1 MRLVER
7 HIIKTS
13 HVSYKEINNLCWRS
27 KNLYNYANYLVR
39 QSFIFEDKYLNN
51 VAIFH
56 LVKQHESY
64 TALPR
69 KVSNQVLI
77 VLHRNW
83 KSFFEAQL
91 AYNQDPSKFLGR
103 PKLPNYKDKDKGRN
117 ILIYE
122 LGAISKPALRKGI
135 VKLSQTN
142 IEVSTS
148 VSNVREVRII
158 PRCGQYV
165 IEVVYEKDVETK
177 ELNPNWVAGID
188 IGLDN
193 LAALTSNKPGFKPI
207 LVNGRPL
214 KSINQQ
220 YNKVKATL
228 HSQLKDNVKTSRR
241 INTLTCKRNNRVDN
255 YLHNASRWII
265 DYLVSEGIGTLV
277 IGKNEQWK
285 QEINLGK
292 KTNQTAVATTGG
304 TPATRCLNFVS
315 IPHARFIEQLQYKAE
330 LVQMRA
336 LINEES
342 YTSRSSFLDL
352 DVIPVYKK
360 GEKHSFSGKRLLRA
374 WYKSKDGRLIHADIN
389 GSLNITRK
397 EVRAAFGL
405 GIEGIAVYPF
415 RVTPGKVAI

>member
-13 HVSYKEINNLCWRS
+13 HVSYKEINDLCWRS

-39 QSFIFEDKYLNN
+39 QSFIFENKYLNN

-64 TALPR
+64 QALPR

-83 KSFFEAQL
+83 KSFFEATK

-103 PKLPNYKDKDKGRN
+103 PKLPKYKDKENGRN

-148 VSNVREVRII
+148 VSNVREVRVI
-158 PRCGQYV
+158 PKSGQYV
-165 IEVVYEKDVETK
+165 VEVVYEKEPEPK
-177 ELNPNWVAGID
+177 ELNQSWVAGID

-193 LAALTSNKPGFKPI
+193 LAALTSNKPGFKPV

-220 YNKVKATL
+220 YNKIKAKL
-228 HSQLKDNVKTSRR
+228 QSQLKGNAKSYRR
-241 INTLTCKRNNRVDN
+241 INALTSKRNNRVDN

-265 DYLVSEGIGTLV
+265 DHLVSEGIGTLV

-285 QEINLGK
+285 QEINLGT
-292 KTNQTAVATTGG
+292 KTNQ
-304 TPATRCLNFVS
+304 NFVS
-315 IPHARFIEQLQYKAE
+315 IPHARFIEQLQYKAV
-330 LVQMRA
+330 LVGMTV
-336 LINEES
+336 LVDEES
-342 YTSRSSFLDL
+342 YTSASSFLDL
-352 DVIPVYKK
+352 DPIPVYKK
-360 GEKHSFSGKRLLRA
+360 GEKHTFSGKRVKRA

-397 EVRAAFGL
+397 VVPAAFSL

-415 RVTPGKVAI
+415 RLTPGKVA

>member
-13 HVSYKEINNLCWRS
+13 HVSYKEINDLCWRS

-39 QSFIFEDKYLNN
+39 QSFIFENKYLNN

-64 TALPR
+64 QALPR

-83 KSFFEAQL
+83 KSFFEATK

-103 PKLPNYKDKDKGRN
+103 PKLPKYKDKENGRN

-148 VSNVREVRII
+148 VSNVREVRVI
-158 PRCGQYV
+158 PKSGQYV
-165 IEVVYEKDVETK
+165 VEVVYEKEPEPK
-177 ELNPNWVAGID
+177 ELNQSWVAGID

-193 LAALTSNKPGFKPI
+193 LAALTSNKPGFKPV

-220 YNKVKATL
+220 YNKIKAKFQ
-228 HSQLKDNVKTSRR
+228 SQLKGNAKSYRR
-241 INTLTCKRNNRVDN
+241 INALTSKRNNRVDN

-265 DYLVSEGIGTLV
+265 DHLVSEGIGTLV

-285 QEINLGK
+285 QEINLGT
-292 KTNQTAVATTGG
+292 KTNQ
-304 TPATRCLNFVS
+304 NFVS
-315 IPHARFIEQLQYKAE
+315 IPHARFIEQLQYKAV
-330 LVQMRA
+330 LVGMTV
-336 LINEES
+336 LVDEES
-342 YTSRSSFLDL
+342 YTSASSFLDL
-352 DVIPVYKK
+352 DPIPVYKK
-360 GEKHSFSGKRLLRA
+360 GEKHTFSGKRVKRA

-397 EVRAAFGL
+397 VVPAAFSL

-415 RVTPGKVAI
+415 RLTPGKVA

>member
-13 HVSYKEINNLCWRS
+13 HVSYKEINDLCWRS

-39 QSFIFEDKYLNN
+39 QSFIFENKYLNN

-64 TALPR
+64 QALPR

-83 KSFFEAQL
+83 KSFFEATK
-91 AYNQDPSKFLGR
+91 AHNQDPSRFLGR
-103 PKLPNYKDKDKGRN
+103 PKLPKYKDKKTGRN

-122 LGAISKPALRKGI
+122 LGAISKPALRKGT

-142 IEVSTS
+142 IEVKTS
-148 VSNVREVRII
+148 VSNVREVRVI
-158 PRCGQYV
+158 PNSGQYV
-165 IEVVYEKDVETK
+165 VEVVYELEPEPK
-177 ELNPNWVAGID
+177 ELNPDWVAGID

-193 LAALTSNKPGFKPI
+193 LAALTSNKPGFKPV

-220 YNKVKATL
+220 YNKVKAKL
-228 HSQLKDNVKTSRR
+228 QSQLKGNAKTSRR
-241 INTLTCKRNNRVDN
+241 INALTSKRNNRVDN

-265 DYLVSEGIGTLV
+265 DYLVSEGIRTLV

-285 QEINLGK
+285 QEINLGT
-292 KTNQTAVATTGG
+292 KTNQ
-304 TPATRCLNFVS
+304 NFVS
-315 IPHARFIEQLQYKAE
+315 IPHARFIEQLQYKAV
-330 LVQMRA
+330 LVGMSV
-336 LINEES
+336 LVDEES

-352 DVIPVYKK
+352 DPIPVYKK
-360 GEKHSFSGKRLLRA
+360 GEKHTFSGKRVKRA
-374 WYKSKDGRLIHADIN
+374 WYKTKDGRLIHADIN

-397 EVRAAFGL
+397 VVPAAFSL

-415 RVTPGKVAI
+415 RVTPGKVA

>member
-1 MRLVER
+1 MEKTMRLVER

-13 HVSYKEINNLCWRS
+13 HASYKEINDLCWRS

-39 QSFIFEDKYLNN
+39 QSFIFENKYLNN

-64 TALPR
+64 QALPR

-83 KSFFEAQL
+83 KSFFEATK
-91 AYNQDPSKFLGR
+91 AYNQDLSKFLGR
-103 PKLPNYKDKDKGRN
+103 PKLPRYKDKETGRN

-142 IEVSTS
+142 IEVETS
-148 VSNVREVRII
+148 VSNVREVRVI
-158 PRCGQYV
+158 PKSGQYV
-165 IEVVYEKDVETK
+165 VEVVYEKEPELK
-177 ELNPNWVAGID
+177 ELNPDWVAGID

-193 LAALTSNKPGFKPI
+193 LAALTSNKPGFKPV

-220 YNKVKATL
+220 YNKVKAKL
-228 HSQLKDNVKTSRR
+228 QSQLKGNAKTSRR
-241 INTLTCKRNNRVDN
+241 INALTSKRNNRVDN
-255 YLHNASRWII
+255 YLHNASRWTI

-277 IGKNEQWK
+277 VGKNEQWK
-285 QEINLGK
+285 QEINLGT
-292 KTNQTAVATTGG
+292 KTNQ
-304 TPATRCLNFVS
+304 NFVS
-315 IPHARFIEQLQYKAE
+315 ILHARFIEQLQYKAV
-330 LVQMRA
+330 LVGMTV
-336 LINEES
+336 LVDEES

-352 DVIPVYKK
+352 DAIPVYKK
-360 GEKHSFSGKRLLRA
+360 GEKHTFSGKRIRRA

-389 GSLNITRK
+389 ASLNITRK
-397 EVRAAFGL
+397 VVPAAFSL

-415 RVTPGKVAI
+415 RVTPGKVA

>member
-13 HVSYKEINNLCWRS
+13 HTSYKEINDLCWRS

-39 QSFIFEDKYLNN
+39 QSFIFEKKYLNN

-83 KSFFEAQL
+83 KSFFEALL

-103 PKLPNYKDKDKGRN
+103 PKLPKYKDKETGRN

-142 IEVSTS
+142 IKVSTS
-148 VSNVREVRII
+148 VSNIREVRII
-158 PRCGQYV
+158 PKSGQYV
-165 IEVVYEKDVETK
+165 IEVVYEKEPELK
-177 ELNPNWVAGID
+177 ELNPNSFAGID

-193 LAALTSNKPGFKPI
+193 LAALTSNKPGFKPV

-220 YNKVKATL
+220 YNKVKAKL
-228 HSQLKDNVKTSRR
+228 QSQLKENAKTSRR
-241 INTLTCKRNNRVDN
+241 INALTCKRNNRVDN

-285 QEINLGK
+285 QEINLGT

-315 IPHARFIEQLQYKAE
+315 IPHARFIEQLQYKAV
-330 LVQMRA
+330 LVGISV

-342 YTSRSSFLDL
+342 YTSASSFLDL
-352 DVIPVYKK
+352 DPIPVYKK
-360 GEKHSFSGKRLLRA
+360 GQKHTFSGRRIKRA
-374 WYKSKDGRLIHADIN
+374 WYKSSNGRLIHADIN

-397 EVRAAFGL
+397 VVPAAFSL
-405 GIEGIAVYPF
+405 GIEGIAVCPF
-415 RVTPGKVAI
+415 RVTPGKVA